1 MYDTN
6 ISMISMQPFCIAKT
20 DLYKKVQYN
29 NGRFISYTA
38 SFRIPQDSDIRMVPD
53 CFSTVLFSAS
63 GRCDPVLITP
73 ITRPGQNFHL
83 PQDEYY
89 SVKLS
94 PYASYAV
101 YHLIARIPDFSNRIL
116 PAAEVFL
123 DIGSVLEQILN
134 PSGQSNLL
142 SILPAYFMHQFRFAP
157 FAQHIDKLISR
168 IMLSNCTI
176 TEKELSEESGLS
188 GRYIYQLFTDKVGC
202 SPKMF
207 SRILRFQNALFKLL
221 SLSRSRTEST
231 PYELNYYDQSH
242 FLKEFQKF
250 CGTLPSE
257 MQKIMAGHPVD

>member
-6 ISMISMQPFCIAKT
+6 ISMLTMQPFCMAST
-20 DLYKKVQYN
+20 DVFKKVQYN
-29 NGRFISYTA
+29 NGRFISHTA
-38 SFRIPQDSDIRMVPD
+38 FFHIPRDSSIRLVPD

-63 GRCDPVLITP
+63 GRCGPMLITP
-73 ITRPGQNFHL
+73 VTQPGQSFPL
-83 PQDEYY
+83 PADEYY

-101 YHLIARIPDFSNRIL
+101 YHLIAQIPNFPNRVL
-116 PAAEVFL
+116 PAEEVFS
-123 DIGSVLEQILN
+123 DIGTVTEQILN
-134 PSGQSNLL
+134 PSGQSNMLTV
-142 SILPAYFMHQFRFAP
+142 LPAYFMHQFRFAP
-157 FAQHIDKLISR
+157 FAQHMDKLISL

-176 TEKELSEESGLS
+176 TEKELSEKSGLS
-188 GRYIYQLFTDKVGC
+188 SRYIYQLFTDKTGC

-221 SLSRSRTEST
+221 SRTRTESA

-250 CGTLPSE
+250 CGILPSE
-257 MQKIMAGHPVD
+257 MQKLMAGHPVD